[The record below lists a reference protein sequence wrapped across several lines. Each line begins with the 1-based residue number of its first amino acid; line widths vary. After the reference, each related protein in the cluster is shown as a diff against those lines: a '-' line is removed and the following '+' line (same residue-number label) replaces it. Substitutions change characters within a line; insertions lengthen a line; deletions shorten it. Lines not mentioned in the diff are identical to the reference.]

1 MHAASRYGAC
11 PKLDAIVLLVQKEVA
26 QRLAAEP
33 GTHPYGALSV
43 LVQFWCSVEI
53 ISVVSRRVFLPRPKV
68 DSAIV
73 RLRPRGSPAVPVSDE
88 QFFFK
93 VVRAAFGQR
102 RKTLLNALQSL
113 PGVRLGRTQLEQA
126 ILDAGI
132 NPQQRGETL
141 SIQQFANL
149 ADSIAKRTAQNE

>member
-1 MHAASRYGAC
+1 
-11 PKLDAIVLLVQKEVA
+11 
-26 QRLAAEP
+26 
-33 GTHPYGALSV
+33 
-43 LVQFWCSVEI
+43 
-53 ISVVSRRVFLPRPKV
+53 
-68 DSAIV
+68 
-73 RLRPRGSPAVPVSDE
+73 VSDE